1 MSRFKR
7 CMSFCTAV
15 MMAVVFTASMCSCSL
30 QEFFTGEKKEDGGD
44 SAVNMS
50 SDGEISKGEWLDMV
64 NEAFGI
70 QADESKDD
78 IENAKEWGLIKADEE
93 IDPNS
98 KIDKEFAARTL
109 MMAGGFVDEN
119 ATDEEIMQ
127 AAQENGIIS
136 GSGDIDPQTAAESLN
151 EAHHQ
156 WANQTF
162 DYHENIQY
170 QKGVQDFSQVPE
182 AKSID
187 LVETE
192 NKVIMP
198 NNCANSIQKDTV
210 FILPPDENNKDG
222 LAMKALNVIDNG
234 DGTSTIISCPAT
246 LEEVYQDLEISG
258 AFSPNIDEIEIL
270 DENAKITNGSI
281 QDVCEK
287 SNEPYEIRQ
296 LGAIGYDEEPEIQQ
310 LASLPE
316 FTIEYPLKPSDENSH
331 SEITLY
337 ATFSDI
343 QVNADVDL
351 DLHLLKA
358 PDFDAY
364 VSLNYKETFGIRGGL
379 SGEGE
384 QEFRDAY
391 QGLSDADMAA
401 AMNGEAYEAE
411 QEIARVPIQLCA
423 GVSIDFV
430 VSFVVTANGYISF
443 EISYQHNKGFEMHN
457 SRIQTINETTG
468 GDPVLKLSGSLAFL
482 FSFSLRLQLAL
493 VKDSLI
499 KIDLRLGPAFDGE
512 LAFYSDMACID
523 IGMYFSATLS
533 LSFHK
538 IIQELLNDPQLSI
551 TLCGK
556 DNKDLSGSFH
566 CEIRDGGIHTV
577 DECTHGKD
585 TTTTVPATTQAIPEG
600 KLELATSYFSMPAGT
615 SILLSVKS
623 IPSDVSVDELV
634 WSSSN
639 TSKLKV
645 DGNGNVTAL
654 SEGSAIITVKS
665 KDGKHTF
672 SCTVTITKGNAQGVS
687 YRPIIKTAADPVAA

>member
-1 MSRFKR
+1 MNRFKK
-7 CMSFCTAV
+7 CVSFCTAV
-15 MMAVVFTASMCSCSL
+15 MMTVVFTASMCSCSL
-30 QEFFTGEKKEDGGD
+30 QEFFTGEKKDDGGGT
-44 SAVNMS
+44 ATNMS
-50 SDGEISKGEWLDMV
+50 SDGEITKAEWLDMV

-70 QADESKDD
+70 QADENKDD
-78 IENAKEWGLIKADEE
+78 IENAKEWGLIKADED

-127 AAQENGIIS
+127 AAEQNGILS
-136 GSGDIDPQTAAESLN
+136 GSGELNPQDAAESLN

-170 QKGVQDFSQVPE
+170 QEGVQDFSQVSE
-182 AKSID
+182 SKSID
-187 LVETE
+187 LIESE

-198 NNCANSIQKDTV
+198 NSCAGSIQKDTV

-246 LEEVYQDLEISG
+246 LEEVYQDLEFSG
-258 AFSPNIDEIEIL
+258 GFSPNIDDIELL
-270 DENAKITNGSI
+270 DENAKISRGSI

-287 SNEPYEIRQ
+287 SDEPYEIRQ
-296 LGAIGYDEEPEIQQ
+296 LGSIGYDEEPELQQ

-316 FTIEYPLKPSDENSH
+316 FTIEYPIKASDEDSH

-351 DLHLLKA
+351 DLHLTKA
-358 PDFDAY
+358 PDIDAY
-364 VSLNYKETFGIRGGL
+364 VSLNYKETFGVRGGF

-411 QEIARVPIQLCA
+411 QEVARVPIQICT

-443 EISYQHNKGFEMHN
+443 EMSYQHTKGFEMHN
-457 SRIQTINETTG
+457 THIQTINETSP
-468 GDPVLKLSGSLAFL
+468 GDPTVKLSGSLAFL

-499 KIDLRLGPAFDGE
+499 KLDLRLGPAFDGE

-523 IGMYFSATLS
+523 IAMYFSATLT

-538 IIQELLNDPQLSI
+538 IIQKLLNDPQLSI

-566 CEIRDGGIHTV
+566 CEIRDGGFHCV
-577 DECTHGKD
+577 DECTHGQN
-585 TTTTVPATTQAIPEG
+585 TTTTAPATTQTIPEG
-600 KLELATSYFSMPAGT
+600 KLELATSYFSMPAGAT
-615 SILLSVKS
+615 INLSVKS
-623 IPSDVSVDELV
+623 KPSDVSVDELV

-645 DGNGNVTAL
+645 DGSGNVTAL
-654 SEGSAIITVKS
+654 AEGSAIITVKS

-672 SCTVTITKGNAQGVS
+672 SCTVTITKGNTQGVS
-687 YRPIIKTAADPVAA
+687 FVPFNITAAEPVAA